1 MKIALLADI
10 HANADAL
17 SAVLAA
23 AKVADVDQILVAGD
37 TIGYYYQPDRVF
49 KLLQEWSWTM
59 VRGNHEEM
67 LRDWLAGQGQ
77 DDIRRRY
84 GTGLAE
90 AARCLTARQIE
101 DLLALPPTREL
112 QVDGR
117 RVLLCHGSPWD
128 LNAYV
133 YPDAADEVPRRMAA
147 GGHDL
152 VVFGHTHYPV
162 VWELD
167 SARVVNPGSVGQP
180 RDRKPGACWAIWDT
194 QADTVVLRREPYDVS
209 RITAECCRRDPH
221 LPYLADV
228 LARTGSDA

>member
-1 MKIALLADI
+1 
-10 HANADAL
+10 
-17 SAVLAA
+17 
-23 AKVADVDQILVAGD
+23 
-37 TIGYYYQPDRVF
+37 
-49 KLLQEWSWTM
+49 M

-67 LRDWLAGQGQ
+67 LRNWLAGQGQ

-90 AARCLTARQIE
+90 AARCLTAQQID
-101 DLLALPPTREL
+101 DLLSLPLTRDL
-112 QVDGR
+112 QIDGR

-133 YPDAADEVPRRMAA
+133 YPDAADEVSRRMVA

-162 VWELD
+162 VWELG

-180 RDRKPGACWAIWDT
+180 RDRKPGVCWAIWDT

-209 RITAECCRRDPH
+209 HLTAECCRRDPD

-228 LARTGSDA
+228 LMRTGIDA